1 MFTLAHL
8 SDPHLAPLPLPP
20 PAALVG
26 KRITGFLNWHWKRK
40 RIHKAAIL
48 AALIADLK
56 TQPAD
61 HIAITGDLANI
72 ALRREFS
79 RARDWL
85 ATVGDP
91 HRVSIVPGNH
101 DIYVAGALDL
111 MQTSVG
117 PWQRGDDGKGVFPF
131 LKQRGPLA
139 LIGVNTGVPTPWF
152 QATGRVGAEQ
162 LNRLGQ
168 LLDRTKHDNLFRVVL
183 IHHPPVSPRSRDK
196 LLLDAPD
203 LLKVIAHRGA
213 ELIIHGH
220 DHMHALEWL
229 DGPQRR
235 VPAIGVPSAS
245 AVSDVTRKSAAYN
258 LYRIDGSPGAWH
270 CELETR
276 GLTPGTT
283 ETTSVR
289 RVNLF

>member
-1 MFTLAHL
+1 
-8 SDPHLAPLPLPP
+8 
-20 PAALVG
+20 
-26 KRITGFLNWHWKRK
+26 
-40 RIHKAAIL
+40 
-48 AALIADLK
+48 LIADLK

-72 ALRREFS
+72 ALRKEFL
-79 RARDWL
+79 RARNWL
-85 ATVGDP
+85 AGIGDP
-91 HRVSIVPGNH
+91 DRVTIVPGNH
-101 DIYVAGALDL
+101 DIYVPGALDL
-111 MQTSVG
+111 MRTAVG
-117 PWQRGDDGKGVFPF
+117 PWQRGDDGSDTFPF

-152 QATGRVGAEQ
+152 QATGRAGAEQ
-162 LNRLGQ
+162 LDRLGA
-168 LLDRTKHDNLFRVVL
+168 LLERTRHDGLFRVVL

-203 LLKVIAHRGA
+203 LLKVIADRGA
-213 ELIIHGH
+213 ELIVHGH

-245 AVSDVTRKSAAYN
+245 ALSDVTRKSAAYN
-258 LYRIDGSPGAWH
+258 LYRIGGGPDAWH

-276 GLTPGTT
+276 GITPNTA
-283 ETTSVR
+283 EMASVR